1 MRLFTL
7 CKVVYRCA
15 RDTRTLPIS
24 RLAAAQQQGVRC
36 AAVNRMKIERT
47 LIVPALTDIAHEE
60 KC

>member
-1 MRLFTL
+1 MFLL
-7 CKVVYRCA
+7 CKVIYRCA
-15 RDTRTLPIS
+15 TYRRM
-24 RLAAAQQQGVRC
+24 LAIEHLTAAQRTPVRC